1 MSPPRHTSFQ
11 AGAYRRKGASVTEGS
26 EHGASG
32 YDGHMGILIAVL
44 VVLAI
49 IALVLYIVRRS
60 RV

>member
-1 MSPPRHTSFQ
+1 
-11 AGAYRRKGASVTEGS
+11 
-26 EHGASG
+26 
-32 YDGHMGILIAVL
+32 MGILIAVL